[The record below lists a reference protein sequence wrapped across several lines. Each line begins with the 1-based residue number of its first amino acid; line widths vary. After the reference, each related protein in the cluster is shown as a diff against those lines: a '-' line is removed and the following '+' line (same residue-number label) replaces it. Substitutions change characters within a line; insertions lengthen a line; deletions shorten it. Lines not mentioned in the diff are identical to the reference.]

1 MGAPLLADNMAPRPN
16 PRWRRLRLNTPAQEN
31 LLTNWEERVQE
42 ILDSDEDDDVKAK
55 EMLRLFPH
63 LPQDGQIEVAEQAGS
78 LLPDQD
84 YGALAE
90 YTTNSTLTEPVLDA
104 LLAVLVTR
112 SDPVRL
118 PLLLS
123 IAEDDQHPKSEEAL
137 ETLEALLGETFG
149 TNWDQWS
156 TNLDQRL
163 PGAQSQ
169 FQDEEMTSPSPEE

>member
-1 MGAPLLADNMAPRPN
+1 MGAPLLADNTVPRPN
-16 PRWRRLRLNTPAQEN
+16 PRLQRLHANAPAQEN

-42 ILDSDEDDDVKAK
+42 ILDSDDDDDVKAK
-55 EMLRLFPH
+55 EMLRLFPR
-63 LPQDGQIEVAEQAGS
+63 LPQDGQIEVAEQAGT

-90 YTTNSTLTEPVLDA
+90 YTTNSTLAEPVLDT
-104 LLAVLVTR
+104 LLAALVTR
-112 SDPVRL
+112 SDSVRL

-163 PGAQSQ
+163 LGAQSQ
-169 FQDEEMTSPSPEE
+169 TQDDEMTSPSPEE